1 MTKEEFIQSIALEGE
16 EWKDI
21 PTWEGYYMISSFGR
35 ILSVERTIVSTN
47 SKRYHF
53 PFCLLKPNRGKHNG
67 IMYEYA
73 RMSASKR
80 KESHAIHRLVAQ
92 AFIPNP
98 NNYSEVDHIDRNGLN
113 NKISNLRWCNH
124 CLNMQNSN
132 TVAHLS
138 SVKLGKPM
146 PILRKSIVQ
155 LKDSTYIRTFDSI
168 KSAAQ
173 TLKCSK
179 GAIVNVCQ
187 GKLKTHHGFQWMYL
201 SDYESLVNKSK
212 NSLSTPKIADYPQ

>member
-16 EWKDI
+16 EWKDV

-35 ILSVERTIVSTN
+35 VLSVERTIISTDN
-47 SKRYHF
+47 RKYYF

-67 IMYEYA
+67 IWYEYA

-92 AFIPNP
+92 VFIPNP
-98 NNYSEVDHIDRNGLN
+98 NNYPEVDHIDRNGLN
-113 NKISNLRWCNH
+113 NKITNLRWCDRS
-124 CLNMQNSN
+124 LNMQNSN

-138 SVKLGKPM
+138 STRLGKPM
-146 PILRKSIVQ
+146 ITLRKPIVQ
-155 LKDSTYIRTFDSI
+155 LKDNIYIRTFDSI
-168 KSAAQ
+168 KSASQ
-173 TLKCSK
+173 TLNCSK
-179 GAIVNVCQ
+179 GAITNVCQ

-212 NSLSTPKIADYPQ
+212 NA